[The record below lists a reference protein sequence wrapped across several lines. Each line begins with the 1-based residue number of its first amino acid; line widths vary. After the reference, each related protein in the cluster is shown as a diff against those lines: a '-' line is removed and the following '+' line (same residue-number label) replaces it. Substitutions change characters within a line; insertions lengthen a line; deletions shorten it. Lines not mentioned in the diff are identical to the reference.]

1 MSRVSG
7 SSELGSYGGTEGI
20 GALGLSGVRGVGCYG
35 ISVLERW
42 RGGGGAWLSGVRL
55 LVS

>member
-35 ISVLERW
+35 ISVLER
-42 RGGGGAWLSGVRL
+42 LGVMALGRSAPSL
-55 LVS
+55 

>member
-7 SSELGSYGGTEGI
+7 SSELGSYGGREGI
-20 GALGLSGVRGVGCYG
+20 GALGLSGVRCVGCYG

-42 RGGGGAWLSGVRL
+42 RGEGGLWLSGVRL
-55 LVS
+55 LVG